1 MQEEAAA
8 KAVSGVPPA
17 PATADSIDSE
27 RSLSKFQ
34 LFVPCTAEDV
44 TNGSMEGVSDPQPS
58 PENLRQHQEDQ
69 SSLDISDNEDV
80 VREDATE
87 PTLVLF
93 EDKNTAY
100 EETLSPG
107 LDSNNTD
114 VESGSGLNITGLLTT
129 LFVCISSASFR
140 RLLHSFLWHVYLA
153 NIRFLWIIN
162 AAEDLSLELMP
173 TGLLCCEFKRVEVS
187 ALRKNCLLEYSNF
200 KQRETWRLT

>member
-17 PATADSIDSE
+17 PATAGSIDSE

-173 TGLLCCEFKRVEVS
+173 TTTQLPS
-187 ALRKNCLLEYSNF
+187 
-200 KQRETWRLT
+200 ETVNGRQVP